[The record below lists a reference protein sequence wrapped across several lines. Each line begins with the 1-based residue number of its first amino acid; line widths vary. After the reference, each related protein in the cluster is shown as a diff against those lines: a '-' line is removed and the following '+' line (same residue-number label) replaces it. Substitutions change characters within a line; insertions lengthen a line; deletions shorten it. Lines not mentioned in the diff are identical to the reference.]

1 MFIRF
6 NWWHVRSLYH
16 EAINAINN
24 AKKYIK
30 SFINDHEID
39 PIAASTPTP
48 SPTRAKLNIFDF
60 NEMNSL
66 CSRS

>member
-1 MFIRF
+1 M
-6 NWWHVRSLYH
+6 L
-16 EAINAINN
+16 NAINN
-24 AKKYIK
+24 AKKFIK